1 MHILGISTLGR
12 GSAVALLDETSV
24 LFAIEEEKLNRLE
37 DTLEIPRLAL
47 ARCLKENQLQLSD
60 CRAIAVAERLPRT
73 SKSSSRRKRQPP
85 SATLEQLRGL
95 LRDGPRPSHF
105 DHHLCHAASAYY
117 TSEFDGGL
125 ILSLDQGTSSQSG
138 LVALGEADEI
148 QLRQS

>member
-1 MHILGISTLGR
+1 MRILGISTLGR

-47 ARCLKENQLQLSD
+47 ARCLKENQLQ
-60 CRAIAVAERLPRT
+60 AFRLPRHRRGRTVSSNLEIFLAT
-73 SKSSSRRKRQPP
+73 SKRQPP

-95 LRDGPRPSHF
+95 LRGGPRPSHF

-117 TSEFDGGL
+117 TSEFDGAL
-125 ILSLDQGTSSQSG
+125 ILSLDQGTSSQAG
-138 LVALGEADEI
+138 LVASG
-148 QLRQS
+148 RSR